1 MKQNQIALVVGI
13 IGFVILAGLFLR
25 FNSNSGT
32 SQDQTTQQNTPNSQ
46 QAEIDALKKT
56 VEDLKNSKTNTT
68 STIKNTDSNSITTT
82 KQKSLA
88 DIIAQWRKSTAYVEC
103 YWVNPSTRQVYL
115 KQSGSGLLVMLGT
128 NDMPTVIT
136 NRHVVTDS
144 QYGTASECD
153 AVFPGDKYAFYS
165 INNLYRPAYTDYT
178 VPSNPLSIPAD
189 PTNGQINLDNTKDVA
204 FLSDFKKNDVD
215 LVPPTISLEN
225 RAVSGNFP
233 CASDPS
239 IGDPIVILGYPSYG
253 SGAGTITSVFSHL
266 EITATEGIV
275 SGNDSGYYTTSAKIE
290 HGNSGG
296 LAIDETNNCYL
307 GIPTASYTGEIESL
321 GRILPAS
328 YIFKY

>member
-1 MKQNQIALVVGI
+1 MKQNQTALIVGI
-13 IGFVILAGLFLR
+13 VGIVILVGLYFR
-25 FNSNSGT
+25 FNSNQSI
-32 SQDQTTQQNTPNSQ
+32 SQNQTTQDTPNSQ

-56 VEDLKNSKTNTT
+56 VEDLKNSKTNTPPT
-68 STIKNTDSNSITTT
+68 IQNTNSNSTATIKT
-82 KQKSLA
+82 KSLS
-88 DIIAQWRKSTAYVEC
+88 DIIAQWRKNTAYVEC
-103 YWVNPSTRQVYL
+103 YWLNSNTKQVYQ
-115 KQSGSGLLVMLGT
+115 KISGSGLLFMAGT
-128 NDMPTVIT
+128 NDTPTIVT
-136 NRHVVTDS
+136 NKHVVNDPY
-144 QYGTASECD
+144 YGTAQECD

-165 INNLYRPAYTDYT
+165 VNMLYRPAYIDYT
-178 VPSNPLSIPAD
+178 VPSNPLSIPAN
-189 PTNGQINLDNTKDVA
+189 PTNGKINLDETKDVA
-204 FLSDFKKNDVD
+204 FISEFKKNDID
-215 LVPPTISLEN
+215 LVPPAFSLED
-225 RAVSGNFP
+225 RAVRGNFP